1 MWQMPQ
7 QCCYLTHTHTHTT
20 LFVFVSYCRCP
31 FHIYRRGAKDILEY
45 IFRQLVT
52 FKKLNQEGGATGRLA
67 DSDTGALSG
76 ADATGGSG
84 GDGGMPTGGAGT
96 GAGAGAGS
104 FSDSKG

>member
-1 MWQMPQ
+1 M
-7 QCCYLTHTHTHTT
+7 
-20 LFVFVSYCRCP
+20 
-31 FHIYRRGAKDILEY
+31 YRRGAKDILEY